1 MYAIFVVDVEVKE
14 RLKGKNRIKKQ
25 KRTKQTKMAYT
36 YIIYVYAI
44 FVVDVEFKERLKGK
58 NRIETAEIKY
68 NTQGRMA
75 TASTLKKK
83 KSVNIRIQ
91 RAKVYYKGQDA
102 VELE

>member
-1 MYAIFVVDVEVKE
+1 
-14 RLKGKNRIKKQ
+14 
-25 KRTKQTKMAYT
+25 MAYT

-75 TASTLKKK
+75 TASTLKE
-83 KSVNIRIQ
+83 KS
-91 RAKVYYKGQDA
+91 A
-102 VELE
+102 